1 MLLNYQSG
9 KVGKAAK
16 RQGRQSGKVGKAA
29 KAAMLSKGNG
39 NAGQWQWQY
48 RAMAMAKQGNAAQTH
63 DEAVASMAI
72 ITSPTSAQVCL
83 CQLKQ
88 PSTVFK
94 LIIVFLNT
102 S

>member
-9 KVGKAAK
+9 KAARSAK
-16 RQGRQSGKVGKAA
+16 RQGRQSG
-29 KAAMLSKGNG
+29 
-39 NAGQWQWQY
+39 NAEQRQWQC
-48 RAMAMAKQGNAAQTH
+48 RAMAMAMAKQGNAAQTH